1 MMISHRQIASFENS
15 ARPVAGNVLDLEDER
30 VRLTAKRIVA
40 LVRYCEVRGQPFPK
54 YRAVAAAIG
63 VMPWELQKY
72 INTLV
77 AEEILIRPAQNEKRR
92 FLKVNC

>member
-1 MMISHRQIASFENS
+1 
-15 ARPVAGNVLDLEDER
+15 
-30 VRLTAKRIVA
+30 
-40 LVRYCEVRGQPFPK
+40 
-54 YRAVAAAIG
+54 VAAAIG